1 MPEDNKLVPGQ
12 NGTNGAVELI
22 PASSRLP
29 AWDLSPRE
37 PHLYDYLL
45 ILRKHQ
51 WLILSFLLAVVTIVT
66 ITTFRMQSVYVATAR
81 IEIDRENGSIL
92 PFQGMESYDYMMDT
106 ENYIETQSKILT
118 SETLAL
124 KTIRSSGLG
133 ARPEYASPNGP
144 SEAVAVGSLENQKR
158 PPELGAFLGSLGV
171 KRVPNSR
178 LMDVSFES
186 TDPQFA
192 ARIVNEH
199 IKNFEQQNIQARY
212 DETNQATS
220 WLQGELDELKIKVQ
234 DSEDRRIA
242 YERKNQIWTLDD
254 KQSITTQRLADVN
267 RAYTDAQQ
275 ERMKKEAFYQFAK
288 AGDINEVPQ
297 LRDNPVLQG
306 LINKRETLAEDYTE
320 AVNQYGPNF
329 PRVQR
334 LQAQLKDLDQL
345 IQKENQN
352 TLSRIE
358 NEYREAKQREIMML
372 QALDD
377 QKVEANQ
384 MAERL
389 VEYNILKREAEANK
403 ALYDG
408 LMTKL
413 KEVSISSALQSSNIR
428 VVDPAMIPAYPSR
441 PAKARNIALAFIV
454 GLVGGIGLAL
464 LREYLDNT
472 VKTPDDIETLARLP
486 SLAVVPQFGASNGN
500 GSRKRLLQGIS
511 TNGHDKRIELVAQ
524 HLPKSQM
531 SEAFRALRTSLL
543 LSQPGRPPQVILVT
557 SALPREG
564 KTTAA
569 ANLAVTLAQ
578 LGDKTVLVDAD
589 LRKPGVGRLLNLG
602 GGKYA
607 GFSSYLAG
615 VSSLDLVTIQHPS
628 VPNLSAIPTG
638 PLPPNPA
645 DLLSSSKLA
654 EAIAELR
661 SKFKF
666 IVIDSPPIM
675 AATDAVILS
684 VKTDGVLLVV
694 RSGETPKEAF
704 TRTRDLLISVKC
716 HILGVVLNA
725 VDSSAPDYYYSY
737 RYYPYSYGYG
747 PQEAGEFP
755 HAHDHA
761 HHDHAHDANLA
772 HEAEEESSVSER
784 STRDRDDDQVL

>member
-1 MPEDNKLVPGQ
+1 MADENKIVPRE
-12 NGTNGAVELI
+12 NGGGSVVELI
-22 PASSRLP
+22 PPSSRLP
-29 AWDLSPRE
+29 NWDLSPRE

-51 WLILSFLLAVVTIVT
+51 WLILSFLVAVVTIVA
-66 ITTFRMQSVYVATAR
+66 IATFRMQSVYVAITR
-81 IEIDRENGSIL
+81 IEIDRENGGIL
-92 PFQGMESYDYMMDT
+92 PFQGMDEYDYMMDD
-106 ENYIETQSKILT
+106 NYIETQSKILT

-124 KTIRSSGLG
+124 QTIRSTGLG
-133 ARPEYASPNGP
+133 ARPEFASPNGP
-144 SEAVAVGSLENQKR
+144 SEAVAIGSLENQRR
-158 PPELGAFLGSLGV
+158 PPELGAFLGSLAV

-178 LMDVSFES
+178 LLDVSFES
-186 TDPQFA
+186 TDPQLA

-199 IKNFEQQNIQARY
+199 IKNFQDQNIRSHY
-212 DETNQATS
+212 DEMTRATT
-220 WLQGELDELKIKVQ
+220 WLRDELDELKIKVQ
-234 DSEDRRIA
+234 ESEDKRIA

-254 KQSITTQRLADVN
+254 KSNITTQRLADVN
-267 RAYTDAQQ
+267 KALTDAQDD
-275 ERMKKEAFYQFAK
+275 RMKKEALYEFAK
-288 AGDINEVPQ
+288 AGDVGDVPA
-297 LRDNPVLQG
+297 LRDDPVLQG
-306 LINKRETLAEDYTE
+306 LTQKRQSMSEDYVD
-320 AVNQYGPNF
+320 ALNQYGPNF
-329 PRVQR
+329 PKVQR
-334 LQAQLKDLDQL
+334 LQLQLKDIDQS
-345 IQKENQN
+345 IQKQN
-352 TLSRIE
+352 VAILHRIE
-358 NEYREAKQREIMML
+358 SEYREARQREQMMM
-372 QALDD
+372 QALEE

-413 KEVSISSALQSSNIR
+413 KEVDISAALRSSNIR

-441 PAKARNIALAFIV
+441 PAKARNIALAFLV

-472 VKTPDDIETLARLP
+472 VKTPDDVETLARLP
-486 SLAVVPQFGASNGN
+486 SLAVVPQFVGSNGN
-500 GSRKRLLQGIS
+500 GSRKRLLKGIPA
-511 TNGHDKRIELVAQ
+511 NGQDKRIELVAQ

-543 LSQPGRPPQVILVT
+543 LSQPVRPPQVILVT

-578 LGDKTVLVDAD
+578 LGDHTVLVDAD
-589 LRKPGVGRLLNLG
+589 LRKPGVGRLLNLN

-607 GFSSYLAG
+607 GLSSYLAG
-615 VSSLDLVTIQHPS
+615 VSSLDLVTVPHPAI
-628 VPNLSAIPTG
+628 PNLAAIPTG

-645 DLLSSSKLA
+645 DLLSSNRLM
-654 EAIAELR
+654 EGIAELR
-661 SKFKF
+661 TKFKF
-666 IVIDSPPIM
+666 VVIDSPPIM

-684 VKTDGVLLVV
+684 VQTDGVLLVV

-704 TRTRDLLISVKC
+704 TRTRDLLSSVKC
-716 HILGVVLNA
+716 HMLGVVLNA

-747 PQEAGEFP
+747 PQETTDM
-755 HAHDHA
+755 AHDHE
-761 HHDHAHDANLA
+761 DLP
-772 HEAEEESSVSER
+772 EAVSESSPR
-784 STRDRDDDQVL
+784 HQDDDQAL

>member
-1 MPEDNKLVPGQ
+1 MADESKIVRHD
-12 NGTNGAVELI
+12 NGANGVVELI
-22 PASSRLP
+22 PPSSRVA

-51 WLILSFLLAVVTIVT
+51 WLILSFLVAVVTIVA
-66 ITTFRMQSVYVATAR
+66 IATFRMQPVYVATAR
-81 IEIDRENGSIL
+81 IEIDRENANIL
-92 PFQGMESYDYMMDT
+92 PFQGADSYDYMMDS
-106 ENYIETQSKILT
+106 ENYIETESKILT

-124 KTIRSSGLG
+124 QTIRRSGLA
-133 ARPEYASPNGP
+133 ARPEFASGNEP
-144 SEAVAVGSLENQKR
+144 SEALTIGSLENQKR

-171 KRVPNSR
+171 RRVPNSR
-178 LMDVSFES
+178 LLDVSFES

-199 IKNFEQQNIQARY
+199 IHNFEEQNIRSRY
-212 DETNQATS
+212 DETTRATA
-220 WLQGELDELKIKVQ
+220 WLRNELDELKVKVQ
-234 DSEDRRIA
+234 ESEDKRIA

-254 KQSITTQRLADVN
+254 KSSITTQRLADVN
-267 RAYTDAQQ
+267 KALTDAQD
-275 ERMKKEAFYQFAK
+275 ERMRKEALYQFAK
-288 AGDINEVPQ
+288 AGDIAAVPQ
-297 LRDNPVLQG
+297 LRDNPALQA
-306 LINKRETLAEDYTE
+306 LTVKREAATEDYGN
-320 AVNQYGPNF
+320 ALNQYGPNF

-334 LQAQLKDLDQL
+334 LQAQIKDIDQS
-345 IQKENQN
+345 IQKENVN
-352 TLSRIE
+352 TLNRIE
-358 NEYREAKQREIMML
+358 TEYREARQRESL
-372 QALDD
+372 LTQALDE
-377 QKVEANQ
+377 QKAEANQ

-403 ALYDG
+403 TLYDG

-413 KEVSISSALQSSNIR
+413 KEVDISSALQSSNIR

-441 PAKARNIALAFIV
+441 PAKARNVALAFLV

-486 SLAVVPQFGASNGN
+486 SLAVVPQFGALSGN
-500 GSRKRLLQGIS
+500 GSGKKLLQGIAS
-511 TNGHDKRIELVAQ
+511 NGHEKRVELVAQ

-543 LSQPGRPPQVILVT
+543 LSQPSHPPQVILVT

-578 LGDKTVLVDAD
+578 LGDRTVLVDAD

-607 GFSSYLAG
+607 GLSSYLAG
-615 VSSLDLVTIQHPS
+615 VSTLDLVTVPHPS
-628 VPNLSAIPTG
+628 IPNLSAIPTG

-645 DLLSSSKLA
+645 DLLSSNKLV

-661 SKFKF
+661 KKFKF

-675 AATDAVILS
+675 AATDAVIVS
-684 VKTDGVLLVV
+684 VQTDGVLLVV

-704 TRTRDLLISVKC
+704 ARTRDLLNSVKC

-725 VDSSAPDYYYSY
+725 VDSGAPDYYYSY

-747 PQEAGEFP
+747 PQEAADVP
-755 HAHDHA
+755 HMRDTE
-761 HHDHAHDANLA
+761 DLA
-772 HEAEEESSVSER
+772 ETVSESSPR
-784 STRDRDDDQVL
+784 SHDDDQAL